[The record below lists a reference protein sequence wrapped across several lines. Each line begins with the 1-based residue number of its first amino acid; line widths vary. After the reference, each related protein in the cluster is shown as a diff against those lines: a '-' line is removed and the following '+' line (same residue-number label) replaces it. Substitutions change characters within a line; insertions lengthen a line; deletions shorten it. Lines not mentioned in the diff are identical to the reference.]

1 MCDVTTM
8 IIMTI
13 ASSAMTYMQAQ
24 QAADAQ
30 TSQNAAI
37 AKNAQEAYNQDMD
50 ILQRRGE
57 EEKIASVQADQDV
70 IRDARKK
77 EATQI
82 VGAGESGV
90 SGLSVDSVLSEIA
103 FQEGTVT
110 SRNLGQTKNVLHK
123 LHDDKTKA
131 YTTMVSRY
139 NSLKPVAQPSFL
151 GTALEVGAGLNSTM
165 DFNGSFNPNS
175 WTPKTA

>member
-1 MCDVTTM
+1 MCDPTTM
-8 IIMTI
+8 VIMTI

-37 AKNAQEAYNQDMD
+37 AKNAEEAYDQDMD

-57 EEKIASVQADQDV
+57 EEKRASVQADQDV

-110 SRNLGQTKNVLHK
+110 SRNLGQTKNVLHR

-131 YTTMVSRY
+131 YSTMVARHNALS
-139 NSLKPVAQPSFL
+139 PVAQPSFL
-151 GTALEVGAGLNSTM
+151 GTALEVGTSLNSTI
-165 DFNGSFNPNS
+165 DFGGSFDNS
-175 WTPKTA
+175 NWKFRTA